1 MSNDQ
6 NSSRSAEHEDLP
18 GAFAGEGSEVMPA
31 SADDARA
38 TEPFDVD
45 KLGRELAAAND
56 PFAFLA
62 AFVVQ
67 ARADE
72 TATPLELRL
81 AERLDEAG
89 IFAEDVDIPEL
100 HVVRPR
106 TSGLFYVRVDEPEL
120 PYLAKLRII
129 AVEAA
134 LNAALLCQAVLDDP
148 AAATREDI
156 VKAEQR
162 ISRSVAA
169 QGSAPLAE
177 LEGEEPRGEWH
188 DRHAIAAG
196 IECLRL
202 PYRLQARFRVNAAE
216 HVAAVECDLIP
227 PRLMPQDAYV
237 DGLGVVRTT
246 SAMRRRAAT
255 EYNLRVVVLMAAYV
269 LTCAEDIERVYVA
282 GVVDTA
288 SDHACYVSACVERE
302 DLEGLDLANV
312 EPISL
317 LRFLCAS
324 MDEKDGELAAV
335 AQGFS
340 LDEALFCPKGRYV
353 RPELD
358 DRRLRP
364 ASAAALGCRR
374 TGGLAVDAR
383 ATLRE
388 AGRLAAERLGDS
400 TAENVRM
407 VLALPDELGDPSL
420 EAAAKKVASE
430 LIEGELDEDDPE
442 SVAEAFLGADELSR
456 AVARAQKLFFK
467 GDAEG
472 CAREVASALAPIE
485 AGALYRDGQG
495 VSWRVF
501 DGYADR
507 VVYNRLFSAN
517 DGEVKLAPR
526 PYFDALCLLST
537 SDLLLGRS
545 EAACDLARQA
555 ARLAPLSTQAAL
567 NYSHCLEELGR
578 LDEAVEECCRLL
590 ECANDPQ
597 SIGFAYI
604 HMAGLQYKC
613 GHMQASQACYQL
625 AGKVLPS
632 QLVEAAQ
639 QIASLLGARPSE
651 SLSTERALAIAKA
664 SRIPIAPT
672 EAVAEVIYE
681 GAAAA
686 CDENLFRVARELAYL
701 LVTLTRD
708 DIYHGVLR
716 SLEDEPDY

>member
-1 MSNDQ
+1 MPNDPSKH
-6 NSSRSAEHEDLP
+6 NERPETEGLSP
-18 GAFAGEGSEVMPA
+18 AFADEAAEAAAHAAPA
-31 SADDARA
+31 P
-38 TEPFDVD
+38 EPFDVD
-45 KLGRELAAAND
+45 RLGREVAAAND

-62 AFVVQ
+62 AFAAQ
-67 ARADE
+67 ASADE
-72 TATPLELRL
+72 RATALELRL
-81 AERLDEAG
+81 AERLGEAG
-89 IFAEDVDIPEL
+89 IFADDVDMPEA

-106 TSGLFYVRVDEPEL
+106 TSGLFYVRVDDPEL
-120 PYLAKLRII
+120 PYLAKLRVV

-148 AAATREDI
+148 AGATREDI

-162 ISRSVAA
+162 IARSVAA

-227 PRLMPQDAYV
+227 PGLMPRDAYV
-237 DGLGVVRTT
+237 DGLGVVATT
-246 SAMRRRAAT
+246 AAMRRRAAT
-255 EYNLRVVVLMAAYV
+255 DYNLRVVVLMAAYV
-269 LTCAEDIERVYVA
+269 LACAEDIDRVYVA

-302 DLEGLDLANV
+302 DLEGLDLGAA
-312 EPISL
+312 EPVSL
-317 LRFLCAS
+317 LRFLCAE
-324 MDEKDGELAAV
+324 MDETDGELSPV

-340 LDEALFCPKGRYV
+340 LDEALFCPKGRHT

-358 DRRLRP
+358 DRRLEP
-364 ASAAALGCRR
+364 AHAAALGCRR
-374 TGGLAVDAR
+374 ASGLGVDGR

-407 VLALPDELGDPSL
+407 VLALPEELADPRL
-420 EAAAKKVASE
+420 EEPARKVASA
-430 LIEGELDEDDPE
+430 LIDGQLDEGDPE
-442 SVAEAFLGADELSR
+442 SVAEAFLGADELAAAVSR
-456 AVARAQKLFFK
+456 AQRLFFK
-467 GDAEG
+467 GDPEG

-485 AGALYRDGQG
+485 ADARYRDGSG
-495 VSWRVF
+495 VVWRVF

-507 VVYNRLFSAN
+507 VLYNRLFSAN
-517 DGEVKLAPR
+517 EGEVKLAPR
-526 PYFDALCLLST
+526 AYFDALSLLST
-537 SDLLLGRS
+537 SDLLLGRTD
-545 EAACDLARQA
+545 AACDLARQA
-555 ARLAPLSTQAAL
+555 ARLAPLSAQAAL
-567 NYSHCLEELGR
+567 NYSHCLDEKGELE
-578 LDEAVEECCRLL
+578 EAVVECARLL
-590 ECANDPQ
+590 ECADDPQ

-604 HMAGLQYKC
+604 HMAGLQYKR
-613 GHMQASQACYQL
+613 GRMQASQACYQL
-625 AGKVLPS
+625 AGKVLPG
-632 QLVEAAQ
+632 QIVEAAQ

-651 SLSTERALAIAKA
+651 ALSTERALAVARA
-664 SRIPIAPT
+664 NGIPVAPSD
-672 EAVAEVIYE
+672 AVAEVVYE
-681 GAAAA
+681 AAAAA
-686 CDENLFRVARELAYL
+686 CDENLFRVARELVYL
-701 LVTLTRD
+701 LVALTRD